1 MGRKAAD
8 KKTRGGGSK
17 PAPKDDK
24 KKSNKGSFVPKYAY
38 FGKERLAAYPNEDG
52 VCVYVGKGQ
61 DEKAFFT
68 LENICAC
75 RSSKNE
81 ELCHRIGMGL
91 ALDAASLH
99 NGTKVLHKHF
109 GEAIPEDLQQQFH
122 KTGLPKILE
131 ALASDAGQRFV
142 QSIEVLDVGKTGQPR
157 EKAIKKAIKGFVEFL
172 QDDDGTLRRNL
183 ARLASDA
190 AALYLFAMTLLK
202 DMALVSSPKEW
213 AAKVEGK
220 QSDEVKAWLRKPKD
234 DAKLLAALVH
244 ELLAKVEKNEPAAGK
259 KRKASDTSS
268 MAKGSSEAADTGS
281 GSGDGSGASKAA
293 SEESSSP
300 APAAVRNSSSKSSR
314 SSSPQPPK
322 KKKTKTSDKKDKK
335 DAKKDPTK
343 DAKKETNEKKDKT
356 EEKNKKDEKEDA
368 KDKKDKETEQPGRNE
383 KDKKAKK
390 EKELK
395 AEKDRKKKEEQRAAE
410 AATAAAEAEEEA
422 RTAAFTAW
430 SASSV
435 QEAAEQLEEAK
446 ASIGLLS
453 GRFKKETMVNLTSL
467 VPTAVLT
474 QFPEVCVATAEL
486 AEVGGE
492 WVSNKEAK
500 PAIVMLTEVA
510 NTVAAFWAEHAEAPA
525 ASSKPGE
532 RVEVAEENES
542 EEAKEEEK
550 EASE

>member
-8 KKTRGGGSK
+8 KKTRGGGGGSK

-68 LENICAC
+68 LENICAS

-157 EKAIKKAIKGFVEFL
+157 EKAIKKAIKGFVEYL

-268 MAKGSSEAADTGS
+268 MARGQFRGC
-281 GSGDGSGASKAA
+281 
-293 SEESSSP
+293 
-300 APAAVRNSSSKSSR
+300 RHR
-314 SSSPQPPK
+314 L
-322 KKKTKTSDKKDKK
+322 
-335 DAKKDPTK
+335 
-343 DAKKETNEKKDKT
+343 
-356 EEKNKKDEKEDA
+356 
-368 KDKKDKETEQPGRNE
+368 R
-383 KDKKAKK
+383 
-390 EKELK
+390 
-395 AEKDRKKKEEQRAAE
+395 DRGWK
-410 AATAAAEAEEEA
+410 
-422 RTAAFTAW
+422 
-430 SASSV
+430 
-435 QEAAEQLEEAK
+435 
-446 ASIGLLS
+446 
-453 GRFKKETMVNLTSL
+453 
-467 VPTAVLT
+467 
-474 QFPEVCVATAEL
+474 
-486 AEVGGE
+486 
-492 WVSNKEAK
+492 
-500 PAIVMLTEVA
+500 
-510 NTVAAFWAEHAEAPA
+510 
-525 ASSKPGE
+525 
-532 RVEVAEENES
+532 
-542 EEAKEEEK
+542 
-550 EASE
+550 